1 MGSRNAQ
8 EEIMIERSFFLSD
21 SGYFLI
27 STAAHATFL
36 TNGKSSMEK
45 LQKKGWY
52 RVDSQLASPYRELFR
67 QNKFMLFYDKNQVVG
82 PHNEMAWLRV
92 WGKPNTERDKK
103 ENMQLIDCAKKVP
116 KALLDLALQTIQ
128 KWHEE
133 GPTYF
138 GLPEDWDS
146 NPLSPEMEEEIL
158 GAKNKPSNNR
168 RRRKTKAKAKAKR
181 KAKPKQEATKVITE
195 DIFTIPENEPF
206 EINNLAIVNI

>member
-1 MGSRNAQ
+1 
-8 EEIMIERSFFLSD
+8 
-21 SGYFLI
+21 
-27 STAAHATFL
+27 
-36 TNGKSSMEK
+36 
-45 LQKKGWY
+45 
-52 RVDSQLASPYRELFR
+52 
-67 QNKFMLFYDKNQVVG
+67 MLFYDKNQVVG

-92 WGKPNTERDKK
+92 WGKRKYLSILSNIKILTLTANTERDKK